1 MEVYDVEVECPTPDD
16 KSPLTGHN
24 FVIWPDA
31 ELTGSGV
38 VVLNTRRAAK
48 MVCLDMDHPEI
59 VDFINWKMNEE
70 KKVAALVAAGY
81 PSDFNGEAYKTV
93 SGQNSNNSVRLTDE
107 FMDAYLRGDKWH
119 TTFRTTGEI
128 CETFEAQDLMRQISE
143 AAWACADPGV
153 QFDTTVNDWHTCAD
167 TDRIYSSNPCS
178 EYMFLDSTACNLSS
192 INLLKF
198 LDEDGNFDVE
208 GFKHACR
215 LFFIGQEILVDFSS
229 YPTRPIAQ
237 NSHDYRPLGLGYAN
251 LGTLLM
257 VNGIPYDSEEGYA
270 IAGALT
276 AILCGEAYRTSA
288 EMAAVKGPFSGFEKN
303 RESMLR
309 VMNKHRA
316 SAYHI
321 NPDAC
326 PPYLLK
332 AAQQTWDDAVEMGER
347 YGYRNAQ
354 ATVLAPTGTI
364 GLLME
369 CDTTGVEPEFALVK
383 FKKLAG
389 GGYFKIINQSVP
401 RALKRLGYTEEEID
415 DIVTYAQGT
424 SSLIGSPHINNVSLK
439 RKGLTDEEVGQIEA
453 TLPSVFELTH
463 AFNAYTIGEEGMA
476 RLGFRPEQYN
486 APDFDLVSE
495 LGFTK
500 GQIEEAGNVICG
512 MMTIEGA
519 PHLKA
524 EHLPVFDCANKCGN
538 YGQRYIEPMAHV
550 RMVAAAQP
558 FLSGS
563 ISKTINMPQETTV
576 EEVENLYVEAWK
588 LGLKAV
594 ALYRDGSK
602 LSQPLTTT
610 RAEAAEEKP
619 ELRPTRRRL
628 PDERPSITHKFSIA
642 GHEGYITAGLYDDGS
657 PGEVFLKMSK
667 EGSVISGL
675 MDTIATMTS
684 ISLQYGVPL
693 ESLVDKFSHVRFEPS
708 GFTNSKDIPMAKSL
722 IDYVFRWLGL
732 KFLPQSEALAEE
744 DESLGDQLVHPE
756 QLHPYGDDVDQEQ
769 TAQRLEAREKR
780 VAAMQS
786 DAPAC
791 HECGTIMVRNGTCYR
806 CLNCGATSGCS

>member
-1 MEVYDVEVECPTPDD
+1 
-16 KSPLTGHN
+16 
-24 FVIWPDA
+24 
-31 ELTGSGV
+31 
-38 VVLNTRRAAK
+38 
-48 MVCLDMDHPEI
+48 
-59 VDFINWKMNEE
+59 
-70 KKVAALVAAGY
+70 
-81 PSDFNGEAYKTV
+81 
-93 SGQNSNNSVRLTDE
+93 
-107 FMDAYLRGDKWH
+107 
-119 TTFRTTGEI
+119 
-128 CETFEAQDLMRQISE
+128 
-143 AAWACADPGV
+143 
-153 QFDTTVNDWHTCAD
+153 
-167 TDRIYSSNPCS
+167 
-178 EYMFLDSTACNLSS
+178 
-192 INLLKF
+192 
-198 LDEDGNFDVE
+198 
-208 GFKHACR
+208 
-215 LFFIGQEILVDFSS
+215 
-229 YPTRPIAQ
+229 
-237 NSHDYRPLGLGYAN
+237 
-251 LGTLLM
+251 M

-288 EMAAVKGPFSGFEKN
+288 EMAAVKGPFPSFDKN
-303 RESMLR
+303 REPMLH
-309 VMNKHRA
+309 VMSKHR
-316 SAYHI
+316 SAAYRI
-321 NPDAC
+321 NPDVC
-326 PPYLLK
+326 PPNLLK

-401 RALKRLGYTEEEID
+401 RALKKLGYTEEEID
-415 DIVTYAQGT
+415 DIVTYVQGA
-424 SSLIGSPHINNVSLK
+424 SSLIGSAHINNVSLK
-439 RKGLTDEEVGQIEA
+439 QKGLTDEEIGQIEA
-453 TLPSVFELTH
+453 TLPSVFELAH
-463 AFNAYTIGEEGMA
+463 AFNAYTIGEAGMV
-476 RLGFRPEQYN
+476 RLGFGPEQYN
-486 APDFDLVSE
+486 APDFDLLSE
-495 LGFTK
+495 LGFT
-500 GQIEEAGNVICG
+500 QQHIEEASKVICG

-550 RMVAAAQP
+550 RMVAATQP

-563 ISKTINMPQETTV
+563 ISKTINMPHETTV

-602 LSQPLTTT
+602 MSQPLSTT
-610 RAEAAEEKP
+610 RAETEE
-619 ELRPTRRRL
+619 EEQEARPIRRRL
-628 PDERPSITHKFSIA
+628 PNDRDSITHKFSVA
-642 GHEGYITAGLYDDGS
+642 GHEGYITVGFYEDGT

-667 EGSVISGL
+667 QGSVISGL

-693 ESLVDKFSHVRFEPS
+693 KSLVDKFSHVRFEPE
-708 GFTNSKDIPMAKSL
+708 GFTNNKDIPIAKSI

-732 KFLPQSEALAEE
+732 KFVPQSEVLAEG
-744 DESLGDQLVHPE
+744 DESLGDQLAQP
-756 QLHPYGDDVDQEQ
+756 QLLHPYGDDISQEGN
-769 TAQRLEAREKR
+769 AQQLEAREKR

-791 HECGTIMVRNGTCYR
+791 HDCGTIMVRNGTCYR